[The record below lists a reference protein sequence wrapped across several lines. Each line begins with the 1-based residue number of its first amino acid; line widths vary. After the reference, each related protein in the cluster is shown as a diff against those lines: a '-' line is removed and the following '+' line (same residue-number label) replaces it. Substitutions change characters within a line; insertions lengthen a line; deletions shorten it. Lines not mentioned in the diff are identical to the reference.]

1 MRPQRILGVVVLAL
15 LCLAG
20 AAWAQDVGRLVDL
33 DGTVEIVRAGAALP
47 ASVGSTVHMGDTV
60 RTRRP
65 GGARLVL
72 GDGSVLNLGT
82 DTTLV
87 VNEQI
92 FRPAGGTVRTI
103 ISLLQG
109 TTRALVGNYYSQP
122 DAIYEVNTPTAV
134 VGVRGT
140 EFVVVYDPIGKVTDV
155 LGVTGAVAVHSVLD
169 RVKNEVV
176 LGPRE
181 LTVVAAGRYPTAPI
195 RVPDALYDQYL
206 EGLEFIGQGQP
217 ESLTVSMPSVYQV
230 PPPWALPPEGPATTG
245 GGTTLLGPIG
255 GGAGFPQ
262 FPASGNGP
270 HDFAHEG
277 QPQPPGAIE
286 VNLTG
291 ELGVK
296 F

>member
-1 MRPQRILGVVVLAL
+1 MRPQRILGLVVLAV

-20 AAWAQDVGRLVDL
+20 AAVAQDVGRLVDL
-33 DGTVEIVRAGAALP
+33 DGTVEIVRSGAVLP
-47 ASVGSTVHMGDTV
+47 ASVGSAVHVGDVV

-82 DTTLV
+82 ETALV
-87 VNEQI
+87 IDDQV
-92 FRPAGGTVRTI
+92 FRPAGGVVRSI
-103 ISLLQG
+103 ARLLQG
-109 TTRALVGNYYSQP
+109 TTRALVGHYYNQP
-122 DAIYEVNTPTAV
+122 DAVYELNTPTAV

-140 EFVVVYDPIGKVTDV
+140 EFVVVFDPIGKVTDV
-155 LGVTGAVAVHSVLD
+155 LGVTGTVVVYSALD

-206 EGLEFIGQGQP
+206 EGLDFIGQGQP

-230 PPPWALPPEGPATTG
+230 PPPWALPPEGPAATG
-245 GGTTLLGPIG
+245 GGTSLLGPGG

-262 FPASGNGP
+262 FPVAGNGP
-270 HDFAHEG
+270 RDGAHEA
-277 QPQPPGAIE
+277 QAQPPGALP

-291 ELGVK
+291 DLGVK